1 MVDRPTLK
9 KTGAVTDI
17 TVRGRPGPRA
27 GNRASRT
34 AEGGSVEEAAIL
46 MRSAEAMTVEARA
59 IGRSLGDLLGVRD
72 IATFAARVTEYL
84 TEAGFHNVAIA
95 WRMGETISVHDPA
108 AILEGDINT
117 TLQARENG
125 GWYVNAATGRAA
137 ACIDVLETGDGIG
150 VVVDGGPS
158 LRGHLREQCDLLA
171 PIARAV
177 FEKMRLTDS
186 LRQLERSEQL
196 QSALFHIADMASSE
210 MDLGDMLRELHV
222 IVGRF
227 MYAENFYIALYDDQK
242 DALRFIYLVDTE
254 DTLTRDPNEFLPM
267 SVLERGLTW
276 YVIREKHPLM
286 GSLPQ
291 MRTQVSGPMR
301 DIGADCYD
309 WLGVPILLSD
319 RVRGVLVVQSYIE
332 RPRYTLAD
340 QALLTYVGSHILTA
354 LDRKLAQE
362 ELERRVEERT
372 QELTLEVQERQRS
385 VRIQETLYR
394 IAELSHTATNLDE
407 FYAAVHRIVGE
418 FLDARNFYIA
428 LLSDDGEM
436 LQFPY
441 YVDQS
446 GATAST
452 RRLGRGISEYAMRFG
467 KPLLLDMSDP
477 DTLARIRDLQQRGEL
492 SPIGKESV
500 AWLGVPLLLGDRV
513 MGLLAVQSYT
523 PGVGY
528 TDRDRELL
536 TFISYQIA
544 NGLER
549 QRAAAELKNAY
560 ADLER
565 RVAERTVEL
574 SEQIEVREQIE
585 QRLKHE
591 VLHDSLTGLPNR
603 AYLRDQ
609 LVRALAHRERDPSY
623 RFAVLFMDLDRF
635 KVINDSVGHLVGDAL
650 LKEVARRFSRCVRG
664 GRDMVARLGGDE
676 FAILMDVEG
685 ADSAMR
691 MGQRVIDALREPV
704 RVEGKEL
711 FTGASVG
718 ITLSSPHYASPEDL
732 LRDADIAMY
741 RAKSGG
747 RHRIELFDEQLHEQA
762 LHLLEVE
769 SDLRRAVTRREF
781 EPYFQPIVRL
791 IDGGVVGYEALM
803 RWNHPERGV
812 LAPAAFLHVAD
823 ASGSMEVLD
832 WQMFESTLDMA
843 SRLLAPDQYVNL
855 NFSPRHF
862 RSLDLDE
869 RFLRLIASKGVNP
882 AQVRIEVTEGA
893 LLENPEQIG
902 QVFNRLRDNGVLI
915 ALDDFGTGYSSLSY
929 LHRFKLHT
937 VKIDRSFISDLQLEE
952 EGGSTAVVRAI
963 LALSRAQRLE
973 VVAEGIETELQRGA
987 LLELGCELGQGYL
1000 FAKPASLGTIL
1011 AARG

>member
-1 MVDRPTLK
+1 MRTALTAIRTSEVPAAERQRIGHVLGGLLDAVDIPDFARRVAAYFEGEGFARVDVLWMIGGSELHTRDDCVLHEDDRRLVEMARAN
-9 KTGAVTDI
+9 GEWAVDAA
-17 TVRGRPGPRA
+17 RGRIAA
-27 GNRASRT
+27 GIEVQQS
-34 AEGGSVEEAAIL
+34 GD
-46 MRSAEAMTVEARA
+46 A
-59 IGRSLGDLLGVRD
+59 IGVVLD
-72 IATFAARVTEYL
+72 AQ
-84 TEAGFHNVAIA
+84 
-95 WRMGETISVHDPA
+95 PA
-108 AILEGDINT
+108 
-117 TLQARENG
+117 LQAR
-125 GWYVNAATGRAA
+125 VRQ
-137 ACIDVLETGDGIG
+137 
-150 VVVDGGPS
+150 
-158 LRGHLREQCDLLA
+158 QCDLLA
-171 PIARAV
+171 PVARAV
-177 FEKMRLTDS
+177 FEKHRLTAS
-186 LRQLERSEQL
+186 MRALERSEQL
-196 QSALFHIADMASSE
+196 QSALFQIADMASSD
-210 MDLGDMLRELHV
+210 MDLPDMLRELHA

-242 DALRFIYLVDTE
+242 DAIRFIYLVDTE

-267 SVLERGLTW
+267 AELERGLTW
-276 YVIREKHPLM
+276 YVIRSKHPLM
-286 GSLPQ
+286 GSMDEIRGQ
-291 MRTQVSGPMR
+291 IDGPMR
-301 DIGADCYD
+301 DIGADSHD
-309 WLGVPILLSD
+309 WMGVPIMVGNT
-319 RVRGVLVVQSYIE
+319 VRGVLVVQSYIE
-332 RPRYTLAD
+332 RPRYTAAD

-354 LDRKLAQE
+354 LDRKLQQE

-372 QELTLEVQERQRS
+372 QALTLEIQERQRS

-407 FYAAVHRIVGE
+407 FYAAVHRIIGE

-428 LLSDDGEM
+428 LLSDDGETIH
-436 LQFPY
+436 FPY
-441 YVDQS
+441 FVDQH
-446 GATAST
+446 GKTAES
-452 RRLGRGISEYAMRFG
+452 RRLGRGISEYAMRLG
-467 KPLLLDMSDP
+467 KPLLVDMTRP
-477 DTLARIRDLQQRGEL
+477 ETAAYIEDLHTRGEL
-492 SPIGKESV
+492 AMMGKAAL
-500 AWLGVPLLLGDRV
+500 AWLGVPLMLGDRV

-565 RVAERTVEL
+565 RVSERTMEL

-609 LVRALAHRERDPSY
+609 LVRALAHRERDPHY

-650 LKEVARRFSRCVRG
+650 LKEVARRFANCVRG

-676 FAILMDVEG
+676 FAILMEVDAPE
-685 ADSAMR
+685 SAMR

-711 FTGASVG
+711 FTGVSVG
-718 ITLSSPHYASPEDL
+718 ITLSSPHYTSPEDL

-741 RAKSGG
+741 RAKAGG
-747 RHRIELFDEQLHEQA
+747 RHRIEVFDEQLHEQA
-762 LHLLEVE
+762 LQLLEVE
-769 SDLRRAVTRREF
+769 SDLRRAITRQEF

-791 IDGGVVGYEALM
+791 VDGAVVGYEALM

-812 LAPAAFLHVAD
+812 LAPGAFLHVAD
-823 ASGSMEVLD
+823 ASGSMEAID
-832 WQMFESTLDMA
+832 WQVFDRTLDCIG
-843 SRLLAPDQYVNL
+843 RLLQPGQYVNL

-862 RSLDLDE
+862 RSLELDQ
-869 RFLRLIASKGVNP
+869 RFLQLIASKGVSP
-882 AQVRIEVTEGA
+882 SQVRIEVTEGA

-902 QVFNRLRDNGVLI
+902 QVFNRLRENGVLI

-937 VKIDRSFISDLQLEE
+937 VKIDRSFISDLRLED

-973 VVAEGIETELQRGA
+973 VVAEGIETEAQRRA
-987 LLELGCELGQGYL
+987 LLSLGAEIGQGYF

-1011 AARG
+1011 AGRKDDLA

>member
-1 MVDRPTLK
+1 MDPAIDISNSPRDVAPPPLMTRGGERLGWRLGGLLDAPDLPAFAAGLAVYLQDEGFERVTVLRATGGQVRTLEPPRPCAQDEAL
-9 KTGAVTDI
+9 AV
-17 TVRGRPGPRA
+17 RA
-27 GNRASRT
+27 GAGDGWAADASR
-34 AEGGSVEEAAIL
+34 
-46 MRSAEAMTVEARA
+46 R
-59 IGRSLGDLLGVRD
+59 
-72 IATFAARVTEYL
+72 RV
-84 TEAGFHNVAIA
+84 
-95 WRMGETISVHDPA
+95 
-108 AILEGDINT
+108 
-117 TLQARENG
+117 
-125 GWYVNAATGRAA
+125 A
-137 ACIDVLETGDGIG
+137 ACIRVEGDDCIALVLDGAAGSRGDVLA
-150 VVVDGGPS
+150 
-158 LRGHLREQCDLLA
+158 QCELLA
-171 PIARAV
+171 PVVRAV
-177 FEKMRLTDS
+177 LEKARLTES
-186 LRQLERSEQL
+186 LHQLERSEQL
-196 QSALFHIADMASSE
+196 QSTLFQIADMASSE
-210 MDLGDMLRELHV
+210 MDLPDMLRELHA

-227 MYAENFYIALYDDQK
+227 MYAENFYIALYDEQK
-242 DALRFIYLVDTE
+242 DAIRFIYLVDTE
-254 DTLTRDPNEFLPM
+254 DTITRDPDQFLPM
-267 SVLERGLTW
+267 SELDRGLTW
-276 YVIREKHPLM
+276 YVIRDRHPLM
-286 GSLPQ
+286 GSIPD
-291 MRTQVSGPMR
+291 MEAQVSGPMR

-309 WLGVPILLSD
+309 WLGVPIMAGAS
-319 RVRGVLVVQSYIE
+319 VRGVLVVQSYVE
-332 RPRYTLAD
+332 RPRYTAAD

-372 QELTLEVQERQRS
+372 HELTLEIQERQRS

-428 LLSDDGEM
+428 LLSDDADY
-436 LQFPY
+436 LHFPY
-441 YVDQS
+441 FVDQF
-446 GATAST
+446 GKQASS
-452 RRLGRGISEYAMRFG
+452 RRLGRGISEYAMRYG
-467 KPLLLDMSDP
+467 RPLLLDMTDP
-477 DTLARIRDLQQRGEL
+477 ATITHVEDLHARGEL
-492 SPIGKESV
+492 AMIGQQSV

-513 MGLLAVQSYT
+513 IGLLAVQSYT

-528 TDRDRELL
+528 TERDRDLL

-609 LVRALAHRERDPSY
+609 LVRALAHRERDPGY

-650 LKEVARRFSRCVRG
+650 LKEVANRFSHCVRG

-676 FAILMDVEG
+676 FAILMDLDSNEG
-685 ADSAMR
+685 ALR
-691 MGQRVIDALREPV
+691 MGQRVIEALQEPV
-704 RVEGKEL
+704 RVAGKEL

-718 ITLSSPHYASPEDL
+718 ITLSSPHYASPEEL

-741 RAKSGG
+741 RAKAAG
-747 RHRIELFDEQLHEQA
+747 RHRIEVFDERLHEQA
-762 LHLLEVE
+762 LQLLEVE
-769 SDLRRAVTRREF
+769 SDLRRAVTREEF

-791 IDGGVVGYEALM
+791 DDGAAVGYEALM

-812 LAPAAFLHVAD
+812 LAPGAFLQVAD
-823 ASGSMEVLD
+823 ASGSMEAID
-832 WQMFESTLDMA
+832 WLIFERTLRMA
-843 SRLLAPDQYVNL
+843 QRLLGPGEYVNL

-862 RSLDLDE
+862 RSPDLDE
-869 RFLRLIASKGVNP
+869 RFLRLIDACGASP

-902 QVFNRLRDNGVLI
+902 QVFNRLRGHGVLI

-929 LHRFKLHT
+929 LHRFKLNT
-937 VKIDRSFISDLQLEE
+937 VKIDRSFISDLRLEE
-952 EGGSTAVVRAI
+952 EGGSIAVVRAI

-973 VVAEGIETELQRGA
+973 VVAEGIETDEQRRA
-987 LLELGCELGQGYL
+987 LLSLGCELGQGYF
-1000 FAKPASLGTIL
+1000 FAKPRSLEATL